1 MRYHAARTGITSVT
15 AALLLALP
23 LPAQTSDA
31 SYSLQSEDAEPT
43 LGPEGTPRDPAET
56 GAAYARLLYYEGGI
70 SLRRAADM
78 DLPAAE
84 VNVNAPLV
92 PGDEIWTGDDGRAEI
107 QLADGSLLRLGA
119 SARLNL
125 MNLADYAG
133 ALDETTLL
141 RLPNGS
147 LYVRA
152 ADFDAQ
158 SRRFQIDTPSGSIFL
173 LSQGTFRIDVTT
185 SGVTTVSSYRGVA
198 ELLGE
203 ENSVIAHSGE
213 RMTASPGRLPSQA
226 RAFNTLHR
234 DEFDVWAETRDDA
247 ISSARSGRAPAPE
260 SLPSP
265 VRPYATELSYY
276 GTWQDTP
283 EYGLVWV
290 PSGVS
295 DDWRPYYYGRW
306 SWAPIGMVWVSS
318 EPWGYAPYHY
328 GRWHWA
334 VGTGWFWAPGYIY
347 SGAYVSWAAGPYY
360 YGWCPTGFYGY
371 PVVYAGYGHSY
382 YHGWSYVHHSHVYH
396 HDVHDYY
403 YSYSDV
409 VRHRMKEKSSE
420 MDDAPDA
427 HPRSRPER
435 VGADTYRHAQARQS
449 SRPRRIDPPA
459 QNASFRER
467 DVREFRRRAAQ
478 RGPETAQGNGA
489 GPADRSRPARTSPGS
504 LRPAEGPRAGS
515 PNRVVA
521 PTQGVRT
528 QDRIASRAR
537 GSAAGRQQVSP
548 VSGRTIAPT
557 GRVAPGRAVT
567 RAPGEGATSSPAA
580 RIQPAVK
587 APSRVEPGRA
597 AQQSVGRSTNAP
609 PPARER
615 SGMAPRR
622 AAPAQSRVQP
632 AQPSAP
638 ARQPLTRSG
647 VVQTRPHAQVAPGG
661 RPAGRSPFVM
671 VDRGRGSAGAQ
682 GGRPT
687 AVSARPTGKAP
698 AARPAQQ
705 SGKGG
710 KASGGRKK

>member
-1 MRYHAARTGITSVT
+1 MRYHAARTGITGVT
-15 AALLLALP
+15 AALLFVLP

-31 SYSLQSEDAEPT
+31 SYALQGEATDPT
-43 LGPEGTPRDPAET
+43 LGPEGTPEDPAET

-84 VNVNAPLV
+84 VSLNAPLV
-92 PGDEIWTGDDGRAEI
+92 PGDEIWTGEDGRAEV
-107 QLADGSLLRLGA
+107 QLADGSILRLGA
-119 SARLNL
+119 SARLGL
-125 MNLADYAG
+125 MQLADYAG

-203 ENSVIAHSGE
+203 ESSVIAHSGE
-213 RMTASPGRLPSQA
+213 RMTASPGRLPSEA

-234 DEFDVWAETRDDA
+234 DEFDVWAETRDDS
-247 ISSARSGRAPAPE
+247 ISSARSGRGPAPE

-276 GTWQDTP
+276 GSWQDTP
-283 EYGLVWV
+283 EYGVIWV
-290 PSGVS
+290 PSGVP

-334 VGTGWFWAPGYIY
+334 VGTGWFWAPGYLY
-347 SGAYVSWAAGPYY
+347 SGAYVSWSVGPYY
-360 YGWCPTGFYGY
+360 YGWAPTGIYGY
-371 PVVYAGYGHSY
+371 PVVYAGYGNPY
-382 YHGWSYVHHSHVYH
+382 YCGWNYVHYSNIYDHHVYNH
-396 HDVHDYY
+396 Y

-409 VRHRMKEKSSE
+409 VRHRMNDQAWKL
-420 MDDAPDA
+420 DDAPRA
-427 HPRSRPER
+427 NPRSRPER
-435 VGADTYRHAQARQS
+435 VGSDIYRHAQARQS
-449 SRPRRIDPPA
+449 SRPRTIDPPA
-459 QNASFRER
+459 QNTSFRER
-467 DVREFRRRAAQ
+467 DAREFRRRTAQ
-478 RGPETAQGNGA
+478 RGPDTAQGNGA
-489 GPADRSRPARTSPGS
+489 GPADRNRPARTSPGA
-504 LRPAEGPRAGS
+504 LRPAEGPRSVS
-515 PNRVVA
+515 PGRAIA
-521 PTQGVRT
+521 PTQAIRT

-537 GSAAGRQQVSP
+537 GSSAGRQVSP
-548 VSGRTIAPT
+548 VSGRTIAPA
-557 GRVAPGRAVT
+557 GRVAPGRDGT

-580 RIQPAVK
+580 RIQPTVK

-597 AQQSVGRSTNAP
+597 AQQSPREFTNTPAPARGRS
-609 PPARER
+609 
-615 SGMAPRR
+615 GIAPRQ

-632 AQPSAP
+632 AQASTPS
-638 ARQPLTRSG
+638 RQPLTRSG
-647 VVQTRPHAQVAPGG
+647 VVRTQPHAQVAPGG
-661 RPAGRSPFVM
+661 RPAARSPFVM
-671 VDRGRGSAGAQ
+671 VNRGRGSAGAQ
-682 GGRPT
+682 GIRPT
-687 AVSARPTGKAP
+687 AVSARPTGRAP

-710 KASGGRKK
+710 KTSGGRKK